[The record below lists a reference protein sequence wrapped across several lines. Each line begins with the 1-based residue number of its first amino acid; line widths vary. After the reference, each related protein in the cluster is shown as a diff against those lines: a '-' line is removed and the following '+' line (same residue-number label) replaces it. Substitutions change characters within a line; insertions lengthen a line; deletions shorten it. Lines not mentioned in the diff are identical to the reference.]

1 MALIDIAEQK
11 GDVDRSHGI
20 VESLKVIK
28 DQWQVDMS
36 EMNVLD
42 MFAGDGTWCTSKI
55 KDEVAA
61 MTCCDIDAN
70 KLAKIE
76 GVKRVSGDIFDCLD
90 HINFQKFNLIHI
102 DNPSSVWKTN
112 VDDGYTSEYFKLV
125 NYIPR
130 LFEDKCIV
138 IHNLNTAPYGEYTE
152 DSLWAQDRR
161 EFYGI
166 EQSALLNVNDL
177 IEFHKQYYADVHK
190 LEVGKITV
198 VPREM
203 YQGVIYWWNIIYE
216 LKK

>member
-90 HINFQKFNLIHI
+90 HINWLYFL
-102 DNPSSVWKTN
+102 KTYKEN
-112 VDDGYTSEYFKLV
+112 S
-125 NYIPR
+125 
-130 LFEDKCIV
+130 IV
-138 IHNLNTAPYGEYTE
+138 YNSWNLNG
-152 DSLWAQDRR
+152 
-161 EFYGI
+161 
-166 EQSALLNVNDL
+166 
-177 IEFHKQYYADVHK
+177 
-190 LEVGKITV
+190 
-198 VPREM
+198 
-203 YQGVIYWWNIIYE
+203 
-216 LKK
+216 